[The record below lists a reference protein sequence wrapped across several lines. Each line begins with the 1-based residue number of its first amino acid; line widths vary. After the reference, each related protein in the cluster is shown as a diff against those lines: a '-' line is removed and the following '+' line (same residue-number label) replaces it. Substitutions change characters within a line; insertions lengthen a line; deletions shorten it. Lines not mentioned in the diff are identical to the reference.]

1 MFSGIPDNT
10 GYSDDSE
17 DWKDKLDQAINKLQN
32 EKLEEK
38 RHKKNEKTPIKV
50 AVEVPLRAHTSLKK
64 PENSNKI
71 QLPPLV
77 VAPLAHKLPWDS
89 FEVRK

>member
-1 MFSGIPDNT
+1 MFSGIPYNT

-17 DWKDKLDQAINKLQN
+17 GWKDKLDQAINKLQN

-50 AVEVPLRAHTSLKK
+50 AVEAPLRAHTSLKK

-77 VAPLAHKLPWDS
+77 VAPLAHKLPWDI